1 MGYTNSSLVSYT
13 KISPNRNSPRN
24 HSIDRI
30 TPHCYVGQVSVES
43 MAGWLC
49 TAGAQASS
57 NYGIG
62 LDGRIGL
69 FVSEQDRSWCS
80 SSSANDNR
88 AVTIECACDAFDPYA
103 INEQVY
109 NSLINL
115 MTDICRRNG
124 KTKILWFGDKD
135 KTLSYEPKAHE
146 MVITVHRW
154 FANKACPGDYI
165 YSRLGKIASEINKR
179 LGNIEEEPKWYRIRK
194 SWDDA
199 NSQIGAYE
207 NLDKAKADC
216 PPGYSVYDYKG
227 NLVYVNGLVN
237 NGTSFAE
244 GLPKSKQD
252 FINKVADIAVSL
264 YKENHIIP
272 SVVIA
277 QCCLETGYGLGS
289 DAIEL
294 VKHNNLLG
302 MKTELLNSTWQ
313 QYSVWDGKSFDKI
326 TPEVYNGTTKYITDS
341 FRIYRDY
348 RNCIQDYEMFLL
360 HVKSGGEYKYRKV
373 SYMDDPLEVIT
384 AISKGGYATDPK
396 YITKVM
402 NLIKENGF
410 TKYDK
415 EAGVTKQEIPVEEL
429 PPTKYYRVQVGAF
442 SEKEN
447 ADALAKKLRRKGF
460 STIIKKVKGIYK
472 VQVGAYT
479 KEANA
484 EKQLRK
490 VKAAGFLD
498 AFITT

>member
-1 MGYTNSSLVSYT
+1 MTDMGYTNSSLVSYT

-115 MTDICRRNG
+115 MTDICKRNG

-165 YSRLGKIASEINKR
+165 YSRLSKIASEINKR
-179 LGNIEEEPKWYRIRK
+179 LGNTEEEPKWYRIRK

-207 NLDKAKADC
+207 NLDKAKA
-216 PPGYSVYDYKG
+216 
-227 NLVYVNGLVN
+227 
-237 NGTSFAE
+237 
-244 GLPKSKQD
+244 
-252 FINKVADIAVSL
+252 
-264 YKENHIIP
+264 
-272 SVVIA
+272 
-277 QCCLETGYGLGS
+277 
-289 DAIEL
+289 
-294 VKHNNLLG
+294 
-302 MKTELLNSTWQ
+302 
-313 QYSVWDGKSFDKI
+313 
-326 TPEVYNGTTKYITDS
+326 
-341 FRIYRDY
+341 
-348 RNCIQDYEMFLL
+348 
-360 HVKSGGEYKYRKV
+360 
-373 SYMDDPLEVIT
+373 
-384 AISKGGYATDPK
+384 AT
-396 YITKVM
+396 IFSSA
-402 NLIKENGF
+402 G
-410 TKYDK
+410 K
-415 EAGVTKQEIPVEEL
+415 EA
-429 PPTKYYRVQVGAF
+429 A
-442 SEKEN
+442 
-447 ADALAKKLRRKGF
+447 
-460 STIIKKVKGIYK
+460 
-472 VQVGAYT
+472 
-479 KEANA
+479 
-484 EKQLRK
+484 
-490 VKAAGFLD
+490 
-498 AFITT
+498 